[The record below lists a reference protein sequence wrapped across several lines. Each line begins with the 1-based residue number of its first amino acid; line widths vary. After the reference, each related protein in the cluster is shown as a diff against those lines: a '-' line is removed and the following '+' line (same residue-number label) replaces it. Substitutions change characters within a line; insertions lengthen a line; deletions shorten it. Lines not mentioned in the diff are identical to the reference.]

1 MYTIF
6 VVLIILASV
15 LMCLVVLIQES
26 KGGGLAADYASGNTL
41 LGAPKT
47 TDIIQKVTAGLAIA
61 MVLFCIV
68 STAFLPETKAVDS
81 VLQLEQ
87 PATAAPVL
95 PTVPATAATD
105 AANTTADPTPLPA
118 PSAN

>member
-1 MYTIF
+1 MYTTI
-6 VVLIILASV
+6 VILIILASI

-47 TDIIQKVTAGLAIA
+47 TNIIEKTTWGLAIT
-61 MVLFCIV
+61 MIILSVI
-68 STAFLPETKAVDS
+68 STAFLPETKTIDS

-87 PATAAPVL
+87 PTAAPVIPSATAAPE
-95 PTVPATAATD
+95 AAGT
-105 AANTTADPTPLPA
+105 PA
-118 PSAN
+118 PIAPETQAD

>member
-1 MYTIF
+1 MYTFF
-6 VVLIILASV
+6 VILIVITSI

-47 TDIIQKVTAGLAIA
+47 TNIIQVITRWLAGIMIA
-61 MVLFCIV
+61 LSII
-68 STAFLPETKAVDS
+68 STYFLPDANAVDS

-87 PATAAPVL
+87 PAAAVPAL
-95 PTVPATAATD
+95 PTIPATEATSAPAPATTTTTTEAP
-105 AANTTADPTPLPA
+105 AAN
-118 PSAN
+118 

>member
-15 LMCLVVLIQES
+15 LMCVVVLIQES

-47 TDIIQKVTAGLAIA
+47 TDIIKKVTAWLAAA
-61 MVLFCIV
+61 MVLLCVF

-87 PATAAPVL
+87 PAAAPVL
-95 PTVPATAATD
+95 PTVPATDATP
-105 AANTTADPTPLPA
+105 TTTTTPQPAEA

>member
-6 VVLIILASV
+6 VVLIILASL

-47 TDIIQKVTAGLAIA
+47 TNIIQKVTIGLAVA
-61 MVLFCIV
+61 MVLLCV
-68 STAFLPETKAVDS
+68 LSTPFLPETKAVDS

-87 PATAAPVL
+87 PANEAPVL
-95 PTVPATAATD
+95 PTIPATD
-105 AANTTADPTPLPA
+105 ASTTTAA
-118 PSAN
+118 PRDAEAPGAN

>member
-1 MYTIF
+1 MYTIL
-6 VVLIILASV
+6 VILIILTSV
-15 LMCLVVLIQES
+15 LMCCVVLIQES

-47 TDIIQKVTAGLAIA
+47 TDIIQKITAGLAIA
-61 MVLFCIV
+61 MVVLSIIT
-68 STAFLPETKAVDS
+68 TACLPKAKAVDS

-95 PTVPATAATD
+95 PSVPATD
-105 AANTTADPTPLPA
+105 AANTNADPLPLPTDA
-118 PSAN
+118 PAAN

>member
-47 TDIIQKVTAGLAIA
+47 TDIIQKITAGLAIA
-61 MVLFCIV
+61 MVLLCVF
-68 STAFLPETKAVDS
+68 STAFLPETKAIDS

-95 PTVPATAATD
+95 PTVPATD
-105 AANTTADPTPLPA
+105 AAPTTATPTPQPAEA

>member
-6 VVLIILASV
+6 VVLIILASL

-26 KGGGLAADYASGNTL
+26 KGGGLAADYASGNSL

-47 TDIIQKVTAGLAIA
+47 TDIIQKVTAGLAVA

-68 STAFLPETKAVDS
+68 STAFLPETKTVDS
-81 VLQLEQ
+81 VLQMEQ
-87 PATAAPVL
+87 PATVAPVL
-95 PTVPATAATD
+95 PTVPTAD
-105 AANTTADPTPLPA
+105 ASSTNADPTPLQTDA

>member
-6 VVLIILASV
+6 VILIVLTSI

-47 TDIIQKVTAGLAIA
+47 TNIIQVVTRWLAGI
-61 MVLFCIV
+61 MIVLSV
-68 STAFLPETKAVDS
+68 LSTYFLPDATTMDS
-81 VLQLEQ
+81 VLQMEQ

-95 PTVPATAATD
+95 PTIPATEATATEIPAPAATTEAP
-105 AANTTADPTPLPA
+105 AAN
-118 PSAN
+118 